1 MIQKIQNGEYLKRLD
16 NMTAEEREEYL
27 NRVGEWCKK
36 DASILV
42 SVSRNGMASFQN
54 VLQLSAG
61 WNDAECK
68 AWTDGV
74 KLLTALVA
82 MKDTWLPDML
92 YVKAAKRATRKVVE
106 LLNGVQGSSVQGS
119 SVQGS
124 RGEETN
130 LNGIDVKS
138 VVPLPVVES
147 EFLYTEE
154 KKRQIIKKFQAA
166 NIGASNGI
174 VGEGNQNG
182 EKKVMGEEHS
192 PQPIP
197 VRPKHI
203 DQYVHLLPP
212 KTQDKAAMVRGLLR
226 DMDVARENARRLMD
240 AGEQGDKVAQWA
252 KTATK
257 LDEKVKKIYLELDA
271 EWEKLVTSGKVTVD
285 DFGNAHVVEPAT
297 EVAGTEQKEGKEETE
312 GEEAPKAR
320 KPGRPALTEEEK
332 AARQAEKDEE
342 RREYLKKWLR
352 DTRTKPSEERKKM
365 WKKNCEELVK
375 LGGKVT
381 ESIRKAGEFY
391 GVNTNTK

>member
-36 DASILV
+36 DASLLV

-74 KLLTALVA
+74 KLLTALVT

-106 LLNGVQGSSVQGS
+106 LLNGVQGSRVQGS
-119 SVQGS
+119 SVQSSSVQSS

-130 LNGIDVKS
+130 VSVKRTAAMAS
-138 VVPLPVVES
+138 QH
-147 EFLYTEE
+147 TEQVA
-154 KKRQIIKKFQAA
+154 KT
-166 NIGASNGI
+166 GASNGI
-174 VGEGNQNG
+174 VYEGNQNG
-182 EKKVMGEEHS
+182 EKKVMREGHS

-257 LDEKVKKIYLELDA
+257 LDEKVKKIYMELDA

-285 DFGNAHVVEPAT
+285 DFGNAHVVEPTT

-312 GEEAPKAR
+312 GEEAPKTR